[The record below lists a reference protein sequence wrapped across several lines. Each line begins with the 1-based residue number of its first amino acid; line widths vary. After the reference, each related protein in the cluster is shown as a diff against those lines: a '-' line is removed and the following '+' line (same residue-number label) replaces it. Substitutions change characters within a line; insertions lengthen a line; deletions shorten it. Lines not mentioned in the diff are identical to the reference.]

1 MRLRPILALSLVLLL
16 TPVLAPGARASE
28 PTEQLSS
35 AIARALK
42 TVEDPDL
49 KKPGRAAERHTA
61 IRKIAEEIFD
71 FHETARRALGAHWQQ
86 RTPQEREQFVQ
97 AFSDLL
103 EHAYL
108 SKVDLYNGEKV
119 SYLGDTIDGDQAV
132 VRTKIN
138 TRQGSE
144 IPIEYRMH
152 KRGERWLAYDVAIEG
167 VSLVANYRA
176 QFNKVIRTSS
186 FEGLLQRLR
195 AKQEAPAA
203 SPREAADR

>member
-1 MRLRPILALSLVLLL
+1 MRLHTILAPPLVLLL
-16 TPVLAPGARASE
+16 TLVLAPGARAAE

-35 AIARALK
+35 AIGRAIR

-49 KKPGRAAERHTA
+49 KKPGRAAERHAA

-71 FHETARRALGAHWQQ
+71 FHETAKRALGAHWQQ
-86 RTPQEREQFVQ
+86 RTPQERGQFVQ

-103 EHAYL
+103 EQAYL
-108 SKVDLYNGEKV
+108 SKIDLYNGEKV
-119 SYLGDTIDGDQAV
+119 AYLGDTVDGDQAV

-144 IPIEYRMH
+144 IPVEYRMH
-152 KRGERWLAYDVAIEG
+152 RTGDRWLAYDVAIEG

-176 QFNKVIRTSS
+176 QFNRVIRTSS
-186 FEGLLQRLR
+186 FEGLLNRLR
-195 AKQEAPAA
+195 ARQDGPAA
-203 SPREAADR
+203 SPAAASRE